1 LSFLEKFLAIDRRY
15 IFIVVGVAVIIP
27 FLMPLK
33 LGVTE
38 SPPVK
43 HVYDFIEA
51 IPEGTDKPVL
61 VSFDYDP
68 STQPELSPMAVAI
81 LTHCFRRDIP
91 VIVTSLH
98 PGGPGLALDVSATVS
113 EDMGK
118 KYGEDYVFLGYK
130 AGSSAVM
137 LAMGEDIRLTTTTY
151 TWSSLYR
158 VPRSPKR
165 GSCSPTNV
173 TASLSHPGLRRLWPP
188 TTTRF
193 CRRGRWS
200 VYWAV

>member
-1 LSFLEKFLAIDRRY
+1 MSFLEKFLAVDRRY
-15 IFIVVGVAVIIP
+15 IFIVVGIAVIIP
-27 FLMPLK
+27 FLVPLN

-98 PGGPGLALDVSATVS
+98 PGGPGLALDVSSTVS
-113 EDMGK
+113 EDMGAESVGNLFIKNYHLEPIISMILFK
-118 KYGEDYVFLGYK
+118 KPK
-130 AGSSAVM
+130 RNS
-137 LAMGEDIRLTTTTY
+137 
-151 TWSSLYR
+151 WLYR
-158 VPRSPKR
+158 
-165 GSCSPTNV
+165 
-173 TASLSHPGLRRLWPP
+173 
-188 TTTRF
+188 
-193 CRRGRWS
+193 
-200 VYWAV
+200 